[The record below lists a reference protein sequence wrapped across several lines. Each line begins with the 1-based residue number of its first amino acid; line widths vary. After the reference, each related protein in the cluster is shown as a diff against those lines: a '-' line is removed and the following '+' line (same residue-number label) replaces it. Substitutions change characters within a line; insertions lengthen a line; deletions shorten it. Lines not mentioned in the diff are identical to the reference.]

1 MILCNPLIL
10 RHPLS
15 FCIRVFSSFPAS
27 GFFPVN
33 QMFASR
39 GQSIGASPSASVLPM
54 DIQGWLPLGWT
65 GLMCLQS
72 KGNSVIQPCPL
83 HHFWCYALM
92 MTVGEKLGQGRKHT
106 HTPVVS
112 HFNFLTHCKTLSL
125 SACMHAQSWLT
136 LCDPMAHRFLCPW
149 NFPSKNTGVDCHFL
163 LQRNLPNPG
172 IEPMSLASPVLAG
185 RFFTTAPS
193 GKPLSFHMLFLFLQI
208 SLET

>member
-1 MILCNPLIL
+1 MVFNQIIKFYSYVCVCECIEMCVYKIYFVAVQLLSRVWLLEIPCTVACGGPLPATPSLSLLEFISIESVILCNHLIL

-27 GFFPVN
+27 GFFPVS

-106 HTPVVS
+106 HT
-112 HFNFLTHCKTLSL
+112 H
-125 SACMHAQSWLT
+125 Q
-136 LCDPMAHRFLCPW
+136 
-149 NFPSKNTGVDCHFL
+149 
-163 LQRNLPNPG
+163 
-172 IEPMSLASPVLAG
+172 
-185 RFFTTAPS
+185 
-193 GKPLSFHMLFLFLQI
+193 
-208 SLET
+208 